1 MNAKKLISL
10 CGMMVFGGL
19 VTVSGCND
27 MKPGG
32 GDDENGVTASVKM
45 AFSGSGVSW
54 YGNSVLISAERDGVT
69 DSKYRCFDEATAC
82 FNFNA
87 DGTLVP
93 APGNEEDAAKFN
105 ELCGSN
111 AVNQP
116 GDNGDGTY
124 DFYYTVIAGE
134 DCYGEEITT
143 ANNDHDFACYAP
155 ENLLA
160 RDDANSTLDEYLEGG
175 TDVVNQVFCLSDN
188 VDKDFE
194 FFSCAAVDVPE
205 YAYADLAFDCGC
217 EVDPSTY
224 DCACG
229 FDPSTLGN
237 CAADPANQC
246 VILCEAP

>member
-1 MNAKKLISL
+1 MNTTKLISL
-10 CGMMVFGGL
+10 CGMVVFGGL

-27 MKPGG
+27 MTPGS
-32 GDDENGVTASVKM
+32 GDGENGETASVKM

-54 YGNSVLISAERDGVT
+54 YGNSVLIAAERDGVT
-69 DSKYRCFDEATAC
+69 DSKYRCFNEATAC

-111 AVNQP
+111 AVNDP
-116 GDNGDGTY
+116 NYPGDGTY

-143 ANNDHDFACYAP
+143 VDNAHDFACYAP
-155 ENLLA
+155 ENFLA
-160 RDDANSTLDEYLEGG
+160 QQYPNSTPDEFLPGG
-175 TDVVNQVFCLSDN
+175 ADVVNQVICVSEN

-194 FFSCAAVDVPE
+194 FFSCADVDVPE
-205 YAYADLAFDCGC
+205 GAYADLAFDCGC
-217 EVDPSTY
+217 EVDPYTY

-229 FDPSTLGN
+229 FDPADLGN

-246 VILCEAP
+246 LILCEAP